1 VRDGGVLQLGGAAAS
16 GRAPPIA
23 QYLLA
28 LRRICVDLGT
38 IRLRLCVFRR
48 EPCRPSRASYG
59 GSVSQ
64 GVYSRRTILKRALHM
79 SAGLALTSCPCARWL
94 GGAPALAPGP
104 ASRPQLPSGIQ
115 SGDLRDGSA
124 IVWSRTD
131 RPAEMLVDWST
142 SPDFRRATRLG
153 GPRALA
159 DSDFTARLELLDLPA
174 GEEIFYRVQFRSLID
189 AGSLSEPLEG
199 RFRTPPAGPR
209 NLRFC
214 FSGDEVGQGWGI
226 NPEWGGLRLYETMR
240 NLEPD
245 FFVHS
250 GDQIYADIPLQEE
263 VTLEGGATWRNL
275 VTPAKAKVAE
285 TLDEFRGNFA
295 YNLLDEH
302 KRRFLSQVPVL
313 VQWDDH
319 EVKNNWF
326 PGESIEKDAR
336 YRIVNASVLAERARQ
351 AMFEYNPFRL
361 ESGQT
366 TRIYRSFSYGPSLEV
381 FLLDERS
388 YRGPNGPNRE
398 RHLGDTSAFLGRPQL
413 EWLKGALLRS
423 SATWK
428 LLASDMPLSLV
439 VPDLNPYVP
448 SGGYEAWANGDSG
461 RPLGRELEIAELL
474 GFVQRHAIHNLVW
487 ITADVHYASAIH
499 YHPDRAHFGPFP
511 PFWEF
516 VAGPIHAGTF
526 GPNALDRTFGPQI
539 RFQSVS
545 PGMLP
550 NRPPSEGLQF
560 FGLGEIDGASEVLR
574 VSLRDLSGAVL
585 FAVDLEPV

>member
-1 VRDGGVLQLGGAAAS
+1 MRETEGCSSWGEL
-16 GRAPPIA
+16 PPPA
-23 QYLLA
+23 GLRRWWQCLPA
-28 LRRICVDLGT
+28 LRRICVDPRT
-38 IRLRLCVFRR
+38 IRLRFATPTIPVGW
-48 EPCRPSRASYG
+48 ASYG
-59 GSVSQ
+59 GSVSFE
-64 GVYSRRTILKRALHM
+64 GRTYTRRTILQRGASLG
-79 SAGLALTSCPCARWL
+79 AGLALTSCRWL
-94 GGAPALAPGP
+94 AAAPALVPAP
-104 ASRPQLPSGIQ
+104 ASRPQLPSGVQ
-115 SGDLRDGSA
+115 SGDMLDGRT

-131 RPAEMLVDWST
+131 RPAEMGVEWST
-142 SPDFRRATRLG
+142 SPDLRRAIRVA
-153 GPRALA
+153 GPRALE
-159 DSDFTARLELLDLPA
+159 DSNFTARLDLRDLPA
-174 GEEIFYRVQFRSLID
+174 GEEIFYRVQFRSLLD
-189 AGSLSEPLEG
+189 AGTLSEPLEG
-199 RFRTPPAGPR
+199 RFCTPPANRR

-240 NLEPD
+240 SVAPD

-263 VTLEGGATWRNL
+263 VTLEGGTRWRNL

-295 YNLLDEH
+295 YNLMDEH

-326 PGESIEKDAR
+326 PGQPIDGDPR
-336 YRIVNASVLAERARQ
+336 YRVANASLLAERARQ

-361 ESGQT
+361 EGSRG
-366 TRIYRSFSYGPSLEV
+366 TRIYRSFAYGPSVEV

-398 RHLGDTSAFLGRPQL
+398 ARQGDTSAFLGRQQL
-413 EWLKGALLRS
+413 EWLKRALLRS
-423 SATWK
+423 KATWK
-428 LLASDMPLSLV
+428 VIASDMPLSLV
-439 VPDLNPYVP
+439 VPDLNPYVTA
-448 SGGYEAWANGDSG
+448 GGYEAWANGDSG
-461 RPLGRELEIAELL
+461 GPLGRELEIAELL
-474 GFVQRHAIHNLVW
+474 AFVQRQGIHNLVW
-487 ITADVHYASAIH
+487 VTADVHYACAIH
-499 YHPDRAHFGPFP
+499 YHPDRARFGPFP

-526 GPNALDRTFGPQI
+526 GPNELDATFGPQI

-545 PGMLP
+545 QGMAQ

-560 FGLGEIDGASEVLR
+560 FGVGEIDGATEVLT

-585 FAVDLEPV
+585 FTVDLEPV

>member
-1 VRDGGVLQLGGAAAS
+1 MG
-16 GRAPPIA
+16 
-23 QYLLA
+23 
-28 LRRICVDLGT
+28 
-38 IRLRLCVFRR
+38 
-48 EPCRPSRASYG
+48 
-59 GSVSQ
+59 
-64 GVYSRRTILKRALHM
+64 
-79 SAGLALTSCPCARWL
+79 AGLALTSCPAVRWL
-94 GGAPALAPGP
+94 ASPPAVVPALAG
-104 ASRPQLPSGIQ
+104 RPQLPSGVQ
-115 SGDLRDGSA
+115 TGDMRDGST

-131 RPAEMLVDWST
+131 RPAQMWVEWST
-142 SPDFRRATRLG
+142 APDLHGATRVP
-153 GPRALA
+153 GPRALG
-159 DSDFTARLELLDLPA
+159 DSDFTARLELRDLPP
-174 GEEIFYRVQFRSLID
+174 GEEIFYRVQFSSLLD
-189 AGSLSEPLEG
+189 TGTLSEPLEG
-199 RFRTPPAGPR
+199 RFRTPPAHRR
-209 NLRFC
+209 NVRFC

-240 NLEPD
+240 STSPD

-263 VTLEGGATWRNL
+263 VTLDGGTRWRNL

-295 YNLLDEH
+295 YNLMDEH
-302 KRRFLSQVPVL
+302 KRRFLAEVPVL

-326 PGESIEKDAR
+326 PGQAIDADPR
-336 YRIVNASVLAERARQ
+336 YRVTNASSLAEHARR

-361 ESGQT
+361 EVDQAK
-366 TRIYRSFSYGPSLEV
+366 RIYRSFAYGPSLEV

-398 RHLGDTSAFLGRPQL
+398 AEMGEASAFLGRAQL
-413 EWLKGALLRS
+413 EWLKRALLHS

-428 LLASDMPLSLV
+428 LIASDMPLSLV

-448 SGGYEAWANGDSG
+448 PGRYEAWANGDPG

-474 GFVQRHAIHNLVW
+474 GFVQRRGIRNLVW

-499 YHPDRAHFGPFP
+499 YHPERARFGPFP

-526 GPNALDRTFGPQI
+526 GPNELDGTFGPQI
-539 RFQSVS
+539 RFQSVA
-545 PGMLP
+545 PGMAP
-550 NRPPSEGLQF
+550 NRPPSEGLQY
-560 FGLGEIDGASEVLR
+560 FGFGEIDGVTQVLR
-574 VSLRDLSGAVL
+574 VSLRDLSGRVL
-585 FAVDLEPV
+585 FAVDLDPV

>member
-1 VRDGGVLQLGGAAAS
+1 MVGPVSFD
-16 GRAPPIA
+16 GRA
-23 QYLLA
+23 Y
-28 LRRICVDLGT
+28 T
-38 IRLRLCVFRR
+38 
-48 EPCRPSRASYG
+48 
-59 GSVSQ
+59 
-64 GVYSRRTILKRALHM
+64 RRTILQRGAHLG
-79 SAGLALTSCPCARWL
+79 AGLALTSCRWL
-94 GGAPALAPGP
+94 CAAPALVPAP
-104 ASRPQLPSGIQ
+104 ASRPQLPSGVQ
-115 SGDLRDGSA
+115 TGDMLDGRT

-131 RPAEMLVDWST
+131 RPAEMWVEWST
-142 SPDFRRATRLG
+142 FPDLRRATRVTG
-153 GPRALA
+153 ARALE
-159 DSDFTARLELLDLPA
+159 DSHFTARLDLRDLPA
-174 GEEIFYRVQFRSLID
+174 GEEIFYRVQFRSLLD
-189 AGSLSEPLEG
+189 AGTLSEPLEG
-199 RFRTPPAGPR
+199 RFRTPPANRR

-240 NLEPD
+240 SAAPD

-263 VTLEGGATWRNL
+263 VALDGGRRWRNL

-295 YNLLDEH
+295 YNLMDEH

-326 PGESIEKDAR
+326 PGQPIDGDPR
-336 YRIVNASVLAERARQ
+336 YRIANASRLAPRARQ

-361 ESGQT
+361 EGSQA
-366 TRIYRSFSYGPSLEV
+366 TRIYRSFAYGPSVQV

-398 RHLGDTSAFLGRPQL
+398 SQQGDTSAFLGRQQL
-413 EWLKGALLRS
+413 EWLKRALLS
-423 SATWK
+423 SKATWK
-428 LLASDMPLSLV
+428 VIASDMPLSLV

-448 SGGYEAWANGDSG
+448 MGWYEAWANGDPG
-461 RPLGRELEIAELL
+461 GPLGRELEIAELL
-474 GFVQRHAIHNLVW
+474 AFVQRHEIHNLVW
-487 ITADVHYASAIH
+487 ITADVHYACAIH
-499 YHPDRAHFGPFP
+499 YHPDRARFGPFP

-526 GPNALDRTFGPQI
+526 GPNELDPTFGPQI

-545 PGMLP
+545 RGMAP
-550 NRPPSEGLQF
+550 NRPPSEGMQF
-560 FGLGEIDGASEVLR
+560 FGVGEIDGATEVLT
-574 VSLRDLSGAVL
+574 VSLRDLSGSVL
-585 FAVDLEPV
+585 FTVSLEPV